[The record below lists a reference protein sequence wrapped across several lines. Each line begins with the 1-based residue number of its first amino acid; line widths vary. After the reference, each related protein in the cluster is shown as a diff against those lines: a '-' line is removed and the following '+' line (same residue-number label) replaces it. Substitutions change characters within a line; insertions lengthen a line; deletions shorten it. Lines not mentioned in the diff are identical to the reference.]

1 MRYDSIGDLYPIIS
15 TNNYQA
21 SYPSTFAT
29 ITIILWHNKLG
40 HPRPSVSHSLR
51 KNKFICYENLSSSI
65 VCESCVF
72 RKHVK
77 LSFYASSSNTFM
89 PFEIIHSDLWTS
101 PIWSSA
107 WHKYY
112 ILFLD
117 DYSNFLWTLPIR
129 KNPKHTW
136 FFFSSLSV
144 LIKTQFEKNIKCF
157 QCDNGK
163 KFDNEP
169 FKKFCDK
176 NGLIFQFPCLHT
188 SPENGK
194 VERKIRTINN
204 IVCTLLAHTSMPL
217 SFWHHV
223 LEMTIYLLNII
234 PKNLSNTNPQLKF
247 YITGILLIRIYW
259 FSVVYATLSSLPLP

>member
-21 SYPSTFAT
+21 NYPSTFAT

-101 PIWSSA
+101 PILSSA

-136 FFFSSLSV
+136 FFFHPLVFLLRHNLKRILSVFNVTMGKSSTMSLSKNFATKMV
-144 LIKTQFEKNIKCF
+144 LFFNF
-157 QCDNGK
+157 HA
-163 KFDNEP
+163 F
-169 FKKFCDK
+169 
-176 NGLIFQFPCLHT
+176 
-188 SPENGK
+188 
-194 VERKIRTINN
+194 
-204 IVCTLLAHTSMPL
+204 TLLQKM
-217 SFWHHV
+217 
-223 LEMTIYLLNII
+223 EKLNEKYE
-234 PKNLSNTNPQLKF
+234 P
-247 YITGILLIRIYW
+247 
-259 FSVVYATLSSLPLP
+259 